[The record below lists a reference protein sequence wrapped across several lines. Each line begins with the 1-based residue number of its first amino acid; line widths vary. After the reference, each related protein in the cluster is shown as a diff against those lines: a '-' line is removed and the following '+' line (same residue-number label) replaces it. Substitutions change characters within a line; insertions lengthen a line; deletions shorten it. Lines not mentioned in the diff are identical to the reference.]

1 MNKSVF
7 RAQFELCA
15 VNKVWS
21 STLNNEK
28 KMIFGISAHLKK
40 FSPYCMLNEAVV
52 L

>member
-1 MNKSVF
+1 MSVF

-15 VNKVWS
+15 VNKVWT

-28 KMIFGISAHLKK
+28 KMVFGISAHLKK
-40 FSPYCMLNEAVV
+40 SAPYCTLNEAVV

>member
-1 MNKSVF
+1 MNKFVF

-21 STLNNEK
+21 STLNNGK
-28 KMIFGISAHLKK
+28 KMVFGISAHLKK
-40 FSPYCMLNEAVV
+40 YSPYCMWNEAVV